1 MFREALRIGLEVVMK
16 NHVYRFDSC
25 IRKQK
30 SGGPIGL
37 ELTGNI
43 AQVFMIWWDRVLK
56 LRLHNL
62 GIVVYMYKRYISY
75 SCFKTQSLK
84 KCPIEFQISMFWIQ
98 FFLTMIYV
106 ISSLQFWF
114 KLTLLI

>member
-56 LRLHNL
+56 LRLHDL
-62 GIVVYMYKRYISY
+62 GIVVYMYKRYVDDINLAAKETPLGTRY
-75 SCFKTQSLK
+75 VNGALVIDENA
-84 KCPIEFQISMFWIQ
+84 IESDR
-98 FFLTMIYV
+98 V
-106 ISSLQFWF
+106 H
-114 KLTLLI
+114 